1 MKEDKKLAR
10 GVSWAVSPGSPALGS
25 TWKALGVIPAQGR
38 EILNGRA
45 NSIAAAADDRGFIL
59 PQAAARPLLPGCCGR
74 PRRAKP
80 PSLSHAHHCKL
91 LCHLPPSPTPINH
104 GPTARCSFLS
114 WCLCGGFWWPREVRC
129 CCCRVALAM
138 VPASFPTFLCTSHQG
153 SAARAML
160 SELPC
165 ALVCAPP
172 RQS

>member
-10 GVSWAVSPGSPALGS
+10 GVSWAVSLGSPTLGS

-38 EILNGRA
+38 EILDGRA
-45 NSIAAAADDRGFIL
+45 NSSAAAADDRGFLL

-91 LCHLPPSPTPINH
+91 LCRLPPSPTPISH

-114 WCLCGGFWWPREVRC
+114 WCLWGASGGQGQSGVADAGWPW
-129 CCCRVALAM
+129 
-138 VPASFPTFLCTSHQG
+138 PWFQPPSQPF
-153 SAARAML
+153 
-160 SELPC
+160 C
-165 ALVCAPP
+165 ALPIRDQLLGQC
-172 RQS
+172 